1 MLEVRQ
7 QTRVINWIL
16 LTSSEGEKQVLLDAG
31 LFNVS
36 RRIRSILNSEVM
48 KNKFASCQNLSFKL
62 DKHRF
67 DFII

>member
-1 MLEVRQ
+1 ML
-7 QTRVINWIL
+7 TNF
-16 LTSSEGEKQVLLDAG
+16 VLLDAG
-31 LFNVS
+31 FFDVS